1 MVSSFINVIINK
13 TDKQTKRLYQINLED
28 NDITTTSLSYEK
40 CKRLLHLAVEW
51 FKSVLGLQNDKI
63 YLGKTHT
70 QKKTQPRKGRKSKGK
85 ESHHIYFV
93 VRSIQI
99 PNIKSICIYN

>member
-51 FKSVLGLQNDKI
+51 FKSVLGLQNNKI

-70 QKKTQPRKGRKSKGK
+70 HTKKNSTKKGK
-85 ESHHIYFV
+85 EEQRQRDLTVTPYLFCCKVNSN
-93 VRSIQI
+93 S
-99 PNIKSICIYN
+99 